1 MRQNGDLCDPF
12 VDLQLNPSHKRHMHS
27 EVHQKTQ
34 NPVYNQVFEF
44 DVAPYEVEEQTIQFT
59 VLDFS
64 QQFSHQPIGTVLF
77 TIETLDSEAF
87 LAGKEF
93 QLWKKIDK
101 VISGYSLL
109 QVKLICRGRYR
120 GYIVETPSSY
130 LRGNE

>member
-1 MRQNGDLCDPF
+1 MFRAVLTITVVKADNLPMRQNGDLCDPF

-44 DVAPYEVEEQTIQFT
+44 DVAPYEVQEQTIQFT

-93 QLWKKIDK
+93 ALWKKIDK
-101 VISGYSLL
+101 VISGDRKIMQS
-109 QVKLICRGRYR
+109 I
-120 GYIVETPSSY
+120 
-130 LRGNE
+130 